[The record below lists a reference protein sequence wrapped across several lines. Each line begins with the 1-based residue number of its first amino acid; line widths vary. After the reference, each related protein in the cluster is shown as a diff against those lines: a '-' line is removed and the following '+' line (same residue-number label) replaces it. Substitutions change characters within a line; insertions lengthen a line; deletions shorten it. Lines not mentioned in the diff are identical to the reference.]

1 MINSLIVVGVA
12 VVLLYYYF
20 NMKKPMDSA
29 KVIVKSTFPR
39 KKEVD
44 FKEPPIVID
53 RKLDI
58 TLYNRNYGQ
67 GDPIRGD
74 LAITPNTGDWFATSA
89 NPVLTLRK
97 GALHHLVDLKRNC
110 EMNELL
116 NCYSK
121 ASHFSQSGII
131 SKYNKN

>member
-1 MINSLIVVGVA
+1 MISSLIVIGMTII
-12 VVLLYYYF
+12 LLYYYLT
-20 NMKKPMDSA
+20 MKKSMDSP
-29 KVIVKSTFPR
+29 KVTIKSISP

-44 FKEPPIVID
+44 FKEPPIIVD

-58 TLYNRNYGQ
+58 TLYNRNYGH

-97 GALHHLVDLKRNC
+97 GALHHLIDLKRNC
-110 EMNELL
+110 EMNDLL

-131 SKYNKN
+131 SKYNKD

>member
-1 MINSLIVVGVA
+1 MINSLIVVGITI
-12 VVLLYYYF
+12 VLLYYYL
-20 NMKKPMDSA
+20 NMKKSIDSP
-29 KVIVKSTFPR
+29 KITVKSTSP
-39 KKEVD
+39 KKEVE
-44 FKEPPIVID
+44 FKEPPVIID